1 METDRTMAERHP
13 EPEPMAA
20 AASSDGA
27 EERSRRILLE
37 RTRQLATRSKAAGVV
52 TTALLLLEAD
62 GESCALRIDA
72 VAEVAAMPLPARLPR
87 AGPALLGLVET
98 RGVLCRVYDLAEL
111 FGRRTGS
118 ARRAGGH
125 LVVLRQGG
133 GRVGLRVDRAV
144 GIVEVPAAGL
154 LPADDGLPS
163 TLGRI
168 TRSGIDLLDPETIL
182 GRVDGTA
189 NHVA

>member
-1 METDRTMAERHP
+1 MALRHP
-13 EPEPMAA
+13 EQEPMAA
-20 AASSDGA
+20 EGLDGRA
-27 EERSRRILLE
+27 HAILLE
-37 RTRQLATRSKAAGVV
+37 RTRQLATRSMAAEAV
-52 TTALLLLEAD
+52 TIALLLLEVD
-62 GESCALRIDA
+62 GESCALRVDA

-111 FGRRTGS
+111 FGRRAGS
-118 ARRAGGH
+118 ARRSGGH

-133 GRVGLRVDRAV
+133 GRVGLRVDRAA
-144 GIVEVPAAGL
+144 GIVEAPAADL
-154 LPADDGLPS
+154 LPAEDGLPG

>member
-1 METDRTMAERHP
+1 
-13 EPEPMAA
+13 
-20 AASSDGA
+20 
-27 EERSRRILLE
+27 
-37 RTRQLATRSKAAGVV
+37 
-52 TTALLLLEAD
+52 
-62 GESCALRIDA
+62 
-72 VAEVAAMPLPARLPR
+72 MPLPARLPR

-111 FGRRTGS
+111 FGRRAGS

-144 GIVEVPAAGL
+144 GIVDVPAAGL
-154 LPADDGLPS
+154 LPADDGLPGM
-163 TLGRI
+163 LGRI

-182 GRVDGTA
+182 GRVDGMA

>member
-1 METDRTMAERHP
+1 MTKRHP

-20 AASSDGA
+20 AAAPDGPDG
-27 EERSRRILLE
+27 RTRRILLE
-37 RTRQLATRSKAAGVV
+37 RTRQLAKRSKAAETV

-72 VAEVAAMPLPARLPR
+72 VAEVASMPLPARLPR

-111 FGRRTGS
+111 FGRRAGS
-118 ARRAGGH
+118 ARRGGGH

-144 GIVEVPAAGL
+144 GIVEAPAADL
-154 LPADDGLPS
+154 LPADDGLPG